1 MTLRFF
7 TIGHSTRSFSEF
19 VNLLRPQEVKLVVD
33 VRSMPR
39 SLTNPQYN
47 ATRFANA
54 LSECEIGY
62 EHIPELGG
70 LRGRGRDVPANV
82 NASWENRSFHN
93 YADYAMSDEFRSGL
107 ARLRKLG
114 HGTTSAIMCAEAVW
128 WRCHRRI
135 ITDYLITAG
144 ETVFHIL
151 GTNQVVPASLTRE
164 AVLLP
169 DGSLSYPGP
178 PFPRTKCLQH
188 SAN

>member
-1 MTLRFF
+1 M
-7 TIGHSTRSFSEF
+7 
-19 VNLLRPQEVKLVVD
+19 NLLRPQEVKLVVD
-33 VRSMPR
+33 VRSIPR

-47 ATRFANA
+47 AARFADA

-62 EHIPELGG
+62 ERIPELGG
-70 LRGRGRDVPANV
+70 LRGRGRDVPANL
-82 NASWENRSFHN
+82 NAFWENRSFHN

-107 ARLRKLG
+107 AGLRKLG

-151 GTNQVVPASLTRE
+151 GDQSRSCQHLSLERLCCCQTARCPIRTLLFPE
-164 AVLLP
+164 QNVCSKALIEFVCLNRRSRLLLP
-169 DGSLSYPGP
+169 
-178 PFPRTKCLQH
+178 
-188 SAN
+188 